1 MKKKKRTKLKIAI
14 ALSLIIVLICTFFIV
29 KLTSSYYHD
38 EDRSLFLNS
47 NSFSF
52 NCPEDYEYI
61 HIELSCENENPIK
74 YNIVNPA
81 GEVVQTAEL
90 LKKNDF
96 FCEST
101 KGMWKVVFEVNKEIK
116 VNYKLWEGNLKS
128 LDPLSEE

>member
-1 MKKKKRTKLKIAI
+1 MHEKRLRVKGSLGLTAI
-14 ALSLIIVLICTFFIV
+14 F
-29 KLTSSYYHD
+29 
-38 EDRSLFLNS
+38 RSF
-47 NSFSF
+47 
-52 NCPEDYEYI
+52 
-61 HIELSCENENPIK
+61 
-74 YNIVNPA
+74 IVNPA

>member
-14 ALSLIIVLICTFFIV
+14 VLSLIIVLICTFFIV

-52 NCPEDYEYI
+52 NCPEDYKYI
-61 HIELSCENENPIK
+61 HIELSCEDENPIK

-81 GEVVQTAEL
+81 GKVVQTAEL
-90 LKKNDF
+90 LKKSDF